1 MDTQTENGRINS
13 TQDQKNG
20 DRRKETNTARAEV
33 CETGIQE
40 RTTNSRDGT
49 ITKVV
54 VVQQVHNACE
64 RRRQKGRR
72 KGRGRESRRKPD
84 RR

>member
-20 DRRKETNTARAEV
+20 DRRKETNTARAEL

-40 RTTNSRDGT
+40 RTADSREKND
-49 ITKVV
+49 
-54 VVQQVHNACE
+54 N
-64 RRRQKGRR
+64 KGRCCAA
-72 KGRGRESRRKPD
+72 GS
-84 RR
+84 